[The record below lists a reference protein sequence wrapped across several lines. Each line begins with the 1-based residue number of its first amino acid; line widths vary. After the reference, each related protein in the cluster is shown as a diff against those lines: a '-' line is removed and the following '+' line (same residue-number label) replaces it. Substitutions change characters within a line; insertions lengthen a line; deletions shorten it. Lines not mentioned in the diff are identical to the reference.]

1 MLYQTDAADAE
12 YGYKSM
18 RLKSSADKV
27 IESDLHFILRCFDC
41 LLWSGIIVEYMGR
54 YIKTI
59 LKSFIDFFRDGGLML
74 AGSIS
79 YFTMMAII
87 PFCLLLVAII
97 GHFLGADEELLR
109 FFTSK
114 LAGLFPKIT
123 YEITDEIKKII
134 SYSGIGQLTV
144 ILYALLSYQ
153 LFSSLETALN
163 VIFKTKAKRPFIIS
177 LVLSLFIITLII
189 AFIMISFGATSAIS
203 ALKTLQ
209 EFFPQLKIGRI
220 TGFLLRFVVPLILV
234 FLTAATLYIF
244 LPKKRIRLN
253 HALSGALFT
262 AVFLEAAKHL
272 FTLYVVKVAKLGTIY
287 GPLSAFVIF
296 LLWMFY
302 SSSIFLIGAEVVNNL
317 DSAKERRA

>member
-1 MLYQTDAADAE
+1 
-12 YGYKSM
+12 
-18 RLKSSADKV
+18 
-27 IESDLHFILRCFDC
+27 
-41 LLWSGIIVEYMGR
+41 MGR
-54 YIKTI
+54 YIKAI

-87 PFCLLLVAII
+87 PFCLLLVTII
-97 GHFLGADEELLR
+97 GHFLGTDEELLR
-109 FFTSK
+109 FFTTK
-114 LAGLFPKIT
+114 LVGLFPKIT

-144 ILYALLSYQ
+144 ILYVLLSYQ

-189 AFIMISFGATSAIS
+189 AFIMVSFGATSAIS
-203 ALKTLQ
+203 ALKTLK
-209 EFFPQLKIGRI
+209 EFFPQLKIGKI
-220 TGFLLRFVVPLILV
+220 TGFLIRFVVPLILV
-234 FLTAATLYIF
+234 FLTVTTLYIF

-272 FTLYVVKVAKLGTIY
+272 FTLYVVQVAKLGTIY

-317 DSAKERRA
+317 DSGKERRA